1 MDMVQY
7 KYPFGSIW
15 LSHTSISDFEK
26 CPRSYYLR
34 NVYKEIPIGK
44 KIQVV
49 NPYLTLGIV
58 VHDTLESIRYL
69 PKDVRFSKPLV
80 EIFENIWNKNSG
92 KKGGFISQDQEDD
105 FKKRGLSMIENIQE
119 NPGPIANLSTVIKK
133 KDEVVSNMW
142 LSEKDGLIL
151 CGNVDWIEVLPDGSL
166 HIIDFKTGK
175 HEEDEES
182 LQLQIYMLLAKTGNK
197 RPVSKVSYWYLDKQS
212 SPTEVKVPSL
222 NGVVDK
228 LIQKGIKIKEF
239 RSTPGSGKT
248 IACPKGGCR
257 YCEEYESV
265 LQGKAE
271 KVGYDEGREKVLY
284 FVSK

>member
-1 MDMVQY
+1 MQY
-7 KYPFGSIW
+7 RYPFGSVW
-15 LSHTSISDFEK
+15 LSHTSISDFDK

-34 NVYKEIPIGK
+34 NIYKETPIGK

-49 NPYLTLGIV
+49 NPYLTLGIA

-69 PKDVRFSKPLV
+69 PKDVRFSNPLV
-80 EIFENIWNKNSG
+80 KIFGNIWDKSSG
-92 KKGGFISQDQEDD
+92 KKGGFVSQEQEDN
-105 FKKRGLSMIENIQE
+105 FKKR
-119 NPGPIANLSTVIKK
+119 
-133 KDEVVSNMW
+133 DEVVSSMW

-175 HEEDEES
+175 HEEDTES

-197 RPVSKVSYWYLDKQS
+197 RPVSKMSYWYLDKQS
-212 SPTEVKVPSL
+212 LPTEVKTPKL
-222 NGVVDK
+222 NGAVDK

-239 RSTPGSGKT
+239 RDTPGSGKT
-248 IACPKGGCR
+248 IVCPNGGCR
-257 YCEEYESV
+257 YCKEYEIA

-271 KVGYDEGREKVLY
+271 KVGYDKRREKVLY
-284 FVSK
+284 FVDK